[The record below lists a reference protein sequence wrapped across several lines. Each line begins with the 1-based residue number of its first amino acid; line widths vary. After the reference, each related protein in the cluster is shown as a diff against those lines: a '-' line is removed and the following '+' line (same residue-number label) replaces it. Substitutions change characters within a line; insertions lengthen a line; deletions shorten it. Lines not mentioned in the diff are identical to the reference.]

1 MYPEQVKSSECLSVQ
16 LWDSDRLTA
25 DDMVGKIEF
34 DLHDLILKGGKME
47 SRTDKLAGDKDGSEM
62 PGELFWEV
70 GYFPKA
76 DFNKKLQTHG
86 LDIRLPE
93 EYVLLQIMADPDFVI
108 NPNSKILKDSWIH
121 RQKRILSIRRLTQ
134 HFLPVSS
141 PSLSIR

>member
-1 MYPEQVKSSECLSVQ
+1 
-16 LWDSDRLTA
+16 
-25 DDMVGKIEF
+25 MVGKIEF

-47 SRTDKLAGDKDGSEM
+47 SRTDKLAGEKDGSTM

-93 EYVLLQIMADPDFVI
+93 EYVSVEIIADPDFVI
-108 NPNSKILKDSWIH
+108 NLNSKTLKDSWIR
-121 RQKRILSIRRLTQ
+121 RQKQILSIHRLTQ
-134 HFLPVSS
+134 LFLPVSS
-141 PSLSIR
+141 PSLSIRS